1 MIVCKFGGT
10 SVQDAAAIARLAKIV
25 TDRRADRPLVVV
37 SAFAKV
43 TDALVRLAET
53 VRLGDAGAINDALD
67 GLLERHDAVTS
78 ALPGGEMS
86 LPGLQED
93 TATLRDRLQAARG
106 RALTHAERDFLVGQ
120 GEIWSSRVV
129 AAVLVGVGLPADWFD
144 VRLVLAT
151 DDRFGRA
158 TPVRE
163 LIRTRAEEE
172 LAPLLAAGR
181 IPVTQG
187 FIGATASGVP
197 TTLGRGG
204 SDFTASLLG
213 AALDATRVE
222 IWTDVDGL
230 MTADPR
236 MVPSART
243 LASATYEEAAELAT
257 FGARVLHPATQLP
270 LSSAGIPI
278 VILNSMHP
286 DRPGTV
292 IGLPDGTALEP
303 DEPVR
308 SISCRRGTIIVNV
321 RAPRMLGAFGFLR
334 QLFEVFERH
343 EVVVDVLASSEVS
356 VSLTIEDAA
365 RLPALRRDLEALGE
379 VTVEE
384 DRAVVAVVGQGIK
397 STAGLAKRIFG
408 AVDPTNVEMIS
419 MGASAINL
427 TFVVRADEGPGVVR
441 RLHREFFGSE

>member
-25 TDRRADRPLVVV
+25 TDRRAERPLVVV

-67 GLLERHDAVTS
+67 GLLERHDAVAS
-78 ALPGGEMS
+78 ALPGGEMA

-93 TATLRDRLQAARG
+93 IATLRDRLQAARG

-158 TPVRE
+158 TPVWE
-163 LIRTRAEEE
+163 LIRARAEEE

-204 SDFTASLLG
+204 SDFSASMLG
-213 AALDATRVE
+213 AALEATRVE

-257 FGARVLHPATQLP
+257 FGAKVLHPATQLP
-270 LSSAGIPI
+270 LSSAVPSG
-278 VILNSMHP
+278 
-286 DRPGTV
+286 RPMTV
-292 IGLPDGTALEP
+292 PTRSGCMELRITMGMPALEP

-356 VSLTIEDAA
+356 VSLTIEDST

-384 DRAVVAVVGQGIK
+384 DRAIVAVVGQGIK
-397 STAGLAKRIFG
+397 GTGGLTKRIFG

-427 TFVVRADEGPGVVR
+427 TFVVSGDEGPGVVR

>member
-10 SVQDAAAIARLAKIV
+10 SVQDAAAITRLAMIV
-25 TDRRADRPLVVV
+25 AERQADRPLVVV
-37 SAFAKV
+37 SALARV
-43 TDALVRLAET
+43 TDGLVRLGET

-67 GLLERHDAVTS
+67 ALLARHDAVAS
-78 ALPGGEMS
+78 ALPGGEMA
-86 LPGLQED
+86 LPALQED
-93 TATLRDRLQAARG
+93 VATLRDRMQSARG
-106 RALTHAERDFLVGQ
+106 RALTPAERDFLVGQ
-120 GEIWSSRVV
+120 GELWSSRVV
-129 AAVLVGVGLPADWFD
+129 AAALEGVGLHAEWFD
-144 VRLVLAT
+144 VRQVMVT

-158 TPVRE
+158 TPVPD
-163 LIRTRAEEE
+163 LIRSRAEEE

-236 MVPSART
+236 LVPSART

-257 FGARVLHPATQLP
+257 FGAKVLHPATQLP

-286 DRPGTV
+286 DRSGTV
-292 IGLPDGTALEP
+292 IGAPASTTATP
-303 DEPVR
+303 DEPIR
-308 SISCRRGTIIVNV
+308 SISCRLDTIVINV
-321 RAPRMLGAFGFLR
+321 RAARMLGAFGFLR

-356 VSLTIEDAA
+356 VSLTIQDAA
-365 RLPALRRDLEALGE
+365 RLPALVHDLAALGE
-379 VTVEE
+379 VSVEE
-384 DRAVVAVVGQGIK
+384 DRAIVALVGQGIK
-397 STAGLAKRIFG
+397 HTGGLARRIFG
-408 AVDPTNVEMIS
+408 AVNPTNVEMIS

-427 TFVVRADEGPGVVR
+427 TFVVRGDEGPGVVR
-441 RLHREFFGSE
+441 RLHREFFGSD

>member
-1 MIVCKFGGT
+1 
-10 SVQDAAAIARLAKIV
+10 
-25 TDRRADRPLVVV
+25 
-37 SAFAKV
+37 
-43 TDALVRLAET
+43 
-53 VRLGDAGAINDALD
+53 
-67 GLLERHDAVTS
+67 
-78 ALPGGEMS
+78 
-86 LPGLQED
+86 
-93 TATLRDRLQAARG
+93 
-106 RALTHAERDFLVGQ
+106 
-120 GEIWSSRVV
+120 
-129 AAVLVGVGLPADWFD
+129 
-144 VRLVLAT
+144 
-151 DDRFGRA
+151 
-158 TPVRE
+158 
-163 LIRTRAEEE
+163 
-172 LAPLLAAGR
+172 
-181 IPVTQG
+181 
-187 FIGATASGVP
+187 
-197 TTLGRGG
+197 
-204 SDFTASLLG
+204 
-213 AALDATRVE
+213 
-222 IWTDVDGL
+222 
-230 MTADPR
+230 
-236 MVPSART
+236 VPSART

-257 FGARVLHPATQLP
+257 FGAKVLHPATQLP

-286 DRPGTV
+286 DRSGTV

-356 VSLTIEDAA
+356 VSLTIEDST

-384 DRAVVAVVGQGIK
+384 DRAIVAVVGQGIK
-397 STAGLAKRIFG
+397 GTGGLTKRIFG

-427 TFVVRADEGPGVVR
+427 TFVVSGDEGPGVVR

>member
-1 MIVCKFGGT
+1 V
-10 SVQDAAAIARLAKIV
+10 A
-25 TDRRADRPLVVV
+25 
-37 SAFAKV
+37 
-43 TDALVRLAET
+43 
-53 VRLGDAGAINDALD
+53 
-67 GLLERHDAVTS
+67 S
-78 ALPGGEMS
+78 ALPGGEMA

-93 TATLRDRLQAARG
+93 IATLRDRLQAARG

-158 TPVRE
+158 TPVWE
-163 LIRTRAEEE
+163 LIRARAEEE

-204 SDFTASLLG
+204 SDFSASMLG
-213 AALDATRVE
+213 AALEATRVE

-257 FGARVLHPATQLP
+257 FGAKVLHPATQLP

-286 DRPGTV
+286 DRSGTV

-356 VSLTIEDAA
+356 VSLTIEDST

-384 DRAVVAVVGQGIK
+384 DRAIVAVVGQGIK
-397 STAGLAKRIFG
+397 GTGGLTKRIFG

-427 TFVVRADEGPGVVR
+427 TFVVSGDEGPGVVR

>member
-1 MIVCKFGGT
+1 
-10 SVQDAAAIARLAKIV
+10 
-25 TDRRADRPLVVV
+25 
-37 SAFAKV
+37 
-43 TDALVRLAET
+43 
-53 VRLGDAGAINDALD
+53 
-67 GLLERHDAVTS
+67 
-78 ALPGGEMS
+78 
-86 LPGLQED
+86 
-93 TATLRDRLQAARG
+93 
-106 RALTHAERDFLVGQ
+106 
-120 GEIWSSRVV
+120 
-129 AAVLVGVGLPADWFD
+129 
-144 VRLVLAT
+144 
-151 DDRFGRA
+151 
-158 TPVRE
+158 
-163 LIRTRAEEE
+163 
-172 LAPLLAAGR
+172 
-181 IPVTQG
+181 
-187 FIGATASGVP
+187 VP

-243 LASATYEEAAELAT
+243 LASASYEEAAELAT
-257 FGARVLHPATQLP
+257 FGAKVLHPATQLP

-286 DRPGTV
+286 ERPGTV
-292 IGLPDGTALEP
+292 IGPPEGAVVEP
-303 DEPVR
+303 EAPIR
-308 SISCRRGTIIVNV
+308 SISCKRGAIVVNV

-379 VTVEE
+379 VTVED
-384 DRAVVAVVGQGIK
+384 DRAIVAVVGQGIK
-397 STAGLAKRIFG
+397 ETGGLAKRIFG
-408 AVDPTNVEMIS
+408 AVESTNVEMIS